1 MIKIILYD
9 LDGVLVDACH
19 WHYIALN
26 EALDEVC
33 GFKIEEDEHKETFNG
48 LPTKIKLEIL
58 ESQGRLNSKSFKR
71 IWDKKQELTLKV
83 INENAK
89 LAESKVELHKT
100 TSGMGI
106 ISACVTNSIRETA
119 LLMLQKT
126 SQIDFMNFVI
136 ANDDVKNA
144 KPYAEP
150 YLRAMVKLQSMP
162 ENTLIIEDSDKG
174 YQAAIQTG
182 SKVVRVKNATEVTK
196 SLILKALKSDS

>member
-1 MIKIILYD
+1 MDKVILYD

-26 EALDEVC
+26 EALAEVC
-33 GFKIEEDEHKETFNG
+33 GFKIEEDEHRETFNG

-58 ESQGRLNSKSFKR
+58 ESQGRLDGKSFKR

-89 LAESKVELHKT
+89 LDKSKVELHAAT
-100 TSGMGI
+100 REMGI
-106 ISACVTNSIRETA
+106 VSACVTNSIRETA
-119 LLMLQKT
+119 LLMLKNTGQFNFM
-126 SQIDFMNFVI
+126 DFII

-150 YLRAMVKLQSMP
+150 YLRAMVRLQSLP
-162 ENTLIIEDSDKG
+162 ENTIIIEDSDKG

-182 SKVVRVKNATEVTK
+182 SRVIRVKNATEVTK
-196 SLILKALKSDS
+196 SLILKAIGDNS